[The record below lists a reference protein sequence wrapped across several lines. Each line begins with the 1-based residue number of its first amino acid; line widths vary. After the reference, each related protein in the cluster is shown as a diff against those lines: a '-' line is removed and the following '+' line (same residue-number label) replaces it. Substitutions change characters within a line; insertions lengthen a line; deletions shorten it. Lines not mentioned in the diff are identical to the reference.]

1 MRWSEQAD
9 DLVTMFTDVAWKPRL
24 RLAFEGRRAAIWPWP
39 IPSPFVRRMARQ
51 SLFDPW
57 IRPTGRGF
65 GDDV

>member
-1 MRWSEQAD
+1 MRRSEQAD
-9 DLVTMFTDVAWKPRL
+9 DLVTMFADAARQQRL
-24 RLAFEGRRAAIWPWP
+24 RLAFDGRRAAIWPWP